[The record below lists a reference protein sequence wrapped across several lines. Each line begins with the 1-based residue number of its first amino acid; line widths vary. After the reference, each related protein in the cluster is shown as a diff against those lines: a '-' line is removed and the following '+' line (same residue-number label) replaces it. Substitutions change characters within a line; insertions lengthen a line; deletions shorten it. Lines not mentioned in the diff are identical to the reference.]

1 MSKRFT
7 LNILFALL
15 AGSIL
20 AMGQSVAAEASMHDV
35 YQAAESGHLRE
46 AQAMMQQVLR
56 DHPNSAKAHY
66 VEAELYAKA
75 GQLDYASRELKTAQR
90 LDPTMGFAKPE
101 AVDALEAQ
109 LASSAAKSSGSASR
123 SAFPWGYLL
132 LGLGLIVALVLFLRA
147 LTQRNAMPAA
157 PAPFGAAPPY
167 GGYGPGY
174 APPGGGMGSGIMGGL
189 VTGAAV
195 GAGMVAGEALA
206 SRLMDGQHGSEHPD
220 ATPPSS
226 DWDGNAGTNDNMGG
240 NDFGV
245 DDSSSWGGDSGGD
258 IGGGDWS

>member
-1 MSKRFT
+1 MLKFVYR
-7 LNILFALL
+7 ALL
-15 AGSIL
+15 VTAFMALSSAL
-20 AMGQSVAAEASMHDV
+20 WAAEVSVHNV
-35 YQAAESGHLRE
+35 YQAAESGHMRE

-56 DHPNSAKAHY
+56 DHPDSAKAHF
-66 VEAELYAKA
+66 VEAELYAKS

-90 LDPTMGFAKPE
+90 LDPTMGFAKPA
-101 AVDALEAQ
+101 AVDALEAR
-109 LASSAAKSSGSASR
+109 LASSAATSSGFASR

-132 LGLGLIVALVLFLRA
+132 LGLGLVVAIVLFLRA
-147 LTQRNAMPAA
+147 LTQRNAVQTA
-157 PAPFGAAPPY
+157 PAPFGAAPPAY
-167 GGYGPGY
+167 GGGYGPGY

-206 SRLMDGQHGSEHPD
+206 SRLMDGQHGSEHPG
-220 ATPPSS
+220 ATPPAS
-226 DWDGNAGTNDNMGG
+226 DWDSNAGTNDNMGG

-258 IGGGDWS
+258 IGGGDWG